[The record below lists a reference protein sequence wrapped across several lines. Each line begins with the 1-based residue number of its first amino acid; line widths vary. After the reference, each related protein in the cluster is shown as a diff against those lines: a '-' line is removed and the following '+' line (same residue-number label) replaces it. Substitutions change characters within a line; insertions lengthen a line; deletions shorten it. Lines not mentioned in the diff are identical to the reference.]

1 MSSMFYFLRE
11 ISRVWC
17 TVRWLCVHCAG
28 IPLKPMLAHPT
39 KGIHEVMQRFGSAE
53 FLCEYKY
60 DGERAQVQLVS
71 LYLLCANRLDYKT
84 VGSCS
89 SQGGG
94 ILSSGETAPPPSFPF
109 SIFCAVHHDG
119 QTFENQGFG
128 WLFQC
133 MVRESHWFFFCCTPE
148 KRGYGTPVQKTA
160 ICIPHIP
167 LEGFA
172 YDPFFSY
179 FSVCLCTLLYPCVCL
194 CVMIMI
200 TVLINIMW
208 VMSMCTVSV

>member
-133 MVRESHWFFFCCTPE
+133 MVRESHWFFF
-148 KRGYGTPVQKTA
+148 
-160 ICIPHIP
+160 
-167 LEGFA
+167 
-172 YDPFFSY
+172 
-179 FSVCLCTLLYPCVCL
+179 LLYARKEGVWYPSPKNGDMHTPHTSRRFCL
-194 CVMIMI
+194 WSFLFLFFCMPLYTSV
-200 TVLINIMW
+200 
-208 VMSMCTVSV
+208 SMCLSLCNDNDNSAN